1 MVSLVPLPRGKPS
14 VGFLILLSIE
24 EGEFFLIW
32 FFRIDLYKL
41 FICQRNQLSGSD
53 MLATIVNLYFLLF
66 LIVSLSKQKISVC

>member
-1 MVSLVPLPRGKPS
+1 MAATVSELKYNGPL
-14 VGFLILLSIE
+14 LLSIE
-24 EGEFFLIW
+24 GGEFFLIW